1 MKNARAWAWVALD
14 YYTRAP
20 VGGYIDR
27 AKWRVFDQLDMR
39 GLEPGVVPVRELAAS
54 DYSFTALR
62 SLSEDFRYPVVIR
75 GLFAHVPAI
84 ERWKS
89 PEYLLAYGDEVYLV
103 SQNGRV
109 RDQTEAARN
118 DAKNMEDQ
126 LPYTE
131 MPLREIIARMEA
143 GEQLYVA
150 ALDTIFHR
158 DPRLLADLMIPKV
171 VTEWWEG
178 KDVPLDPVMV
188 QMFMGVGTGEHDSTT
203 GSGLHCA
210 RHANFFIQV
219 VGTKHWTLVDPRH
232 SLFLHPS
239 PRYALPACAATPP
252 IALDELPHYSFTIH
266 PGDVLLNPPWMWH
279 AVHNGPGWTIG
290 CATREVR
297 FWATLRNNPVLTLM
311 QEFTEM
317 NSNFAARMTTRPVAR
332 MLRSLPLFMLGA
344 GLLQEATRGYVNP
357 PMRAYANAD
366 EHDEPPPSVVNN
378 LDTAI
383 KSWAR

>member
-1 MKNARAWAWVALD
+1 MQNARAWAWVALD

-27 AKWRVFDQLDMR
+27 AKWRAFDRLDSNA
-39 GLEPGVVPVRELAAS
+39 LEPGVVPVRELSAA
-54 DYSFTALR
+54 DYNFAALR
-62 SLSEDFRYPVVIR
+62 RLSEDFRQPVVIR
-75 GLFAHVPAI
+75 GLFAKVPAI
-84 ERWKS
+84 ERWAS
-89 PEYLLAYGDEVYLV
+89 PDYLLEYGDETYLV

-109 RDQTEAARN
+109 SDQIEATRT
-118 DAKNMEDQ
+118 DVKNMEQQ

-131 MPLREIIARMEA
+131 LPLREIIARMQA
-143 GEQLYVA
+143 GEQLYIA
-150 ALDTIFHR
+150 ALDTIFKR
-158 DPRLLADLMIPKV
+158 DPRLLADLAIPQV

-178 KDVPLDPVMV
+178 QNVPLDPVIV
-188 QMFMGVGTGEHDSTT
+188 QMFMGMGTGDVASTT
-203 GSGLHCA
+203 GSGIHCA

-239 PRYALPACAATPP
+239 PRYALPACASTPP
-252 IALDELPHYSFTIH
+252 YSIDELPHYSFTIG
-266 PGDVLLNPPWMWH
+266 PGDVLYNPPWMWH

-297 FWATLRNNPVLTLM
+297 FWATLRNNPMLTLM

-317 NSNFAARMTTRPVAR
+317 NSNFAARTTTRPIGR
-332 MLRSLPLFMLGA
+332 MLRSLPLFVLSV
-344 GLLQEATRGYVNP
+344 GLAQEALRGYASP
-357 PMRAYANAD
+357 PMRAYAGVDAD
-366 EHDEPPPSVVNN
+366 DDHPDVVQN